1 MKSKISILLINPW
14 VTDFAAYNLWAEP
27 LGLLYV
33 ASILKAAG
41 ASVSYID
48 CLTSRVKPNPL
59 SKPNGCSKYNR
70 SLIEKPEPLRF
81 VPRGYAVYGIEE
93 DEFLRDLEKTPRPDA
108 VLVTSHMTY
117 WYPGVFRTIE
127 LVRNYYDYK
136 APVILGGIYANLCT
150 SHARQYSGAI
160 SVFTGQNLGKLI
172 PLIERMTQKAFQR
185 RPSLESFSSYPLPLH
200 ELGPRKRFFSVLTGR
215 GCPFSCSYCA
225 SPLLWDGFSRRER
238 GSVLEEIETY
248 TALLGTENIAFYDDA
263 LLIDAENHILPILR
277 ECTRRTKK
285 MAFHLPNGIHAR
297 FADEQVASHFRQFG
311 VKTIRIGLETADSR
325 LQRITGSKTTN
336 EEYSEA
342 VEHFRK
348 AGYRRKDIGTYIIV
362 GLPGQSPAEV
372 ESSVNFV
379 YRAGAAPYLSY
390 FSPIPGTAIWQEACK
405 KSPFPVDREPLYQNN
420 SVFLLGNG
428 EFSPDSLQHLKDMSV
443 ELRDR
448 P

>member
-14 VTDFAAYNLWAEP
+14 ITDFAAYNLWAEP

-59 SKPNGCSKYNR
+59 SKPNGCSKYTR
-70 SLIEKPEPLRF
+70 RLIEKPESLRF

-93 DEFLRDLEKTPRPDA
+93 DEFLEDLGKTPRPDA

-136 APVILGGIYANLCT
+136 IPVILGGIYANLCT
-150 SHARQYSGAI
+150 SHAKQYSGAI
-160 SVFTGQNLGKLI
+160 SVFTGRNPGKLI
-172 PLIERMTQKAFQR
+172 PLIENMTQKAFQQR
-185 RPSLESFSSYPLPLH
+185 SSLESFSCYPLPLH

-225 SPLLWDGFSRRER
+225 SPLLWDGFSRREH

-248 TALLGTENIAFYDDA
+248 TVLLDTENIAFYDDA
-263 LLIDAENHILPILR
+263 LLMDAENHILPILR
-277 ECTRRTKK
+277 GCARSTKK
-285 MAFHLPNGIHAR
+285 IAFHLPNGIHAR
-297 FADEQVASHFRQFG
+297 FVDERVASHFRQFG
-311 VKTIRIGLETADSR
+311 VETIRIGLETADRR

-342 VEHFRK
+342 VVHFRK
-348 AGYRRKDIGTYIIV
+348 AGYRRKDIGTYIIA

-372 ESSVNFV
+372 ESSVDFV

-405 KSPFPVDREPLYQNN
+405 DSPFPIDREPLYQNN
-420 SVFLLGNG
+420 SVFLLGNS
-428 EFSPDSLQHLKDMSV
+428 EFSPASLQHLKDMSV
-443 ELRDR
+443 ELRSR